1 MLSSLVLRRNDID
14 GKMVTT
20 ARQPSRGSRS
30 VPRPQ
35 PSIPL
40 SLSQSVSP
48 DPNEM
53 RSTTRARAR
62 GNGVRGGESPAV
74 VAPEDG
80 LTDGRGRGRTM
91 GKSHRRRKERD
102 RPTDRPSHSSSFPP
116 PYDGGRT
123 RAGERG
129 PRCSLLPLLPP
140 LRSARSRTDATRET
154 QSCARFEF
162 PEAERCEFTSTTAIF
177 PRVSAAGN
185 RC

>member
-1 MLSSLVLRRNDID
+1 MFLDHNHPSLS
-14 GKMVTT
+14 
-20 ARQPSRGSRS
+20 
-30 VPRPQ
+30 
-35 PSIPL
+35 L

-116 PYDGGRT
+116 PTMESGRGRANGDHAALCSLCCRLCDPRAVGRT
-123 RAGERG
+123 QHARHKVARDLSSQKRRG
-129 PRCSLLPLLPP
+129 ANSHRQ
-140 LRSARSRTDATRET
+140 R
-154 QSCARFEF
+154 RF
-162 PEAERCEFTSTTAIF
+162 S
-177 PRVSAAGN
+177 
-185 RC
+185 